1 MEAVKQGTACV
12 GMKNKTHAVVA
23 ALKRSPSELSGYQK
37 KIFPIDE
44 HIGMAMSG
52 LTSDARSL
60 CRYMRSECLSQKW
73 SFSEPLPVGRLV
85 SSVASKMQR
94 CTQFW
99 GRRPFGVGVLL
110 AGFDEKGPHI
120 YAIDPSAN
128 YADCKA
134 MAIGAR
140 SQSARTYLE
149 RNLDAFPGSDLP
161 QLVAHALKAL
171 RDCLPTDTELT
182 TRNTSVCIVGQ
193 DAPFAIYEDDQVAG
207 YLASIAETAAPVPA
221 AAAAAPP
228 AEAPME

>member
-12 GMKNKTHAVVA
+12 GIKSKTHAVIA

-37 KIFPIDE
+37 KLFPIDQ

-60 CRYMRSECLSQKW
+60 CRFMRSECLSQKW
-73 SFSEPLPVGRLV
+73 AYSEPLAVNRLV
-85 SSVASKMQR
+85 STLASKMQR

-110 AGFDEKGPHI
+110 SGFDESGPHI
-120 YAIDPSAN
+120 YSIDPSAN

-149 RNLDAFPGSDLP
+149 RHLTAFPDSDVA
-161 QLVAHALKAL
+161 QLVTHALRAL
-171 RDCLPTDTELT
+171 RDCLPSDTELT
-182 TRNTSVCIVGQ
+182 TRNCSVSIVGLNQ
-193 DAPFAIYEDDQVAG
+193 TFVIHEDDQMNGFLAALTDGEGAGAAGAGVA
-207 YLASIAETAAPVPA
+207 
-221 AAAAAPP
+221 